1 MSYLAFNNGWYDYSF
16 VGQDYTQAQIE
27 QFKKAFWF
35 DRRIDQPMSDKERFD
50 INLKQINEQLLAAG
64 NRQTVL
70 VSHFVPRDDYI
81 KRFPNG
87 NARLDMANAFL
98 GSNRLGQALDQSYTI
113 ATVTGHL
120 HLHPAP
126 LKVGNNIY
134 YNAAVGYNTARVQEW
149 RSDDF
154 MTEWQNRL
162 IVLTF

>member
-1 MSYLAFNNGWYDYSF
+1 ML
-16 VGQDYTQAQIE
+16 
-27 QFKKAFWF
+27 
-35 DRRIDQPMSDKERFD
+35 
-50 INLKQINEQLLAAG
+50 
-64 NRQTVL
+64 
-70 VSHFVPRDDYI
+70 
-81 KRFPNG
+81 
-87 NARLDMANAFL
+87 L
-98 GSNRLGQALDQSYTI
+98 GSNQLGQALDQSYTI